1 MQIKRIFNNNAVMF
15 LNKKGREEIALGK
28 GVGYQKKIGD
38 DIDES
43 LVTKLFVLKDS
54 NITQKL
60 EQLLK
65 DIPIEYII
73 LATEILQEA

>member
-60 EQLLK
+60 HNVGLCRLSFCW
-65 DIPIEYII
+65 YG
-73 LATEILQEA
+73 